1 VAPFSGRDSGGL
13 NIDDLSSTPAT
24 GEYVRF
30 HDFTLGEID
39 ERSLDFTENEMT
51 AGVFRRP

>member
-1 VAPFSGRDSGGL
+1 L
-13 NIDDLSSTPAT
+13 NIDALSSTPAT

-39 ERSLDFTENEMT
+39 ERSLDFTENGMA